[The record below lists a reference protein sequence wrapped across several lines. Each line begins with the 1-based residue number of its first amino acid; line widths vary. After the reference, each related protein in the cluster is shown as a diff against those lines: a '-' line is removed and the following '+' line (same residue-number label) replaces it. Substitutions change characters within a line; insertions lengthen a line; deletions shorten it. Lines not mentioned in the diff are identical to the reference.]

1 MEQTFA
7 NPSAPPPP
15 ASKVSSPS
23 LPSQEPGLNVH
34 YQIFCTLNQKY
45 PLFKTFLKKKQ
56 NCDHLLHAR
65 SNRSTCTSVISF
77 NLYNNPFFLI
87 ITIII
92 NAQPGISLTHL
103 ILARTLGS
111 RHYYSPHFTY
121 EEIETQRGYIACPRS
136 HSGLV

>member
-7 NPSAPPPP
+7 NPSAPPP
-15 ASKVSSPS
+15 ASKISSPA
-23 LPSQEPGLNVH
+23 LAHQEPGLNVH
-34 YQIFCTLNQKY
+34 YQTSCTLNQKY
-45 PLFKTFLKKKQ
+45 PLFKTLFFFFL
-56 NCDHLLHAR
+56 NFDHLLHAR
-65 SNRSTCTSVISF
+65 SNRSTCTSVILFS
-77 NLYNNPFFLI
+77 LYNNPSFLI

-92 NAQPGISLTHL
+92 NAEPGISLTHL
-103 ILARTLGS
+103 ILTRTLGR